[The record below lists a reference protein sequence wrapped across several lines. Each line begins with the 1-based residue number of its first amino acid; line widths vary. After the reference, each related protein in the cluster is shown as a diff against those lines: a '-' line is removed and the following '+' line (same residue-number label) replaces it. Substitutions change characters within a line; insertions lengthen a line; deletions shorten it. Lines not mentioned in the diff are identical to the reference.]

1 MNPIQPASR
10 LPTLATVLLLL
21 VLMALHVALFGFAT
35 LVTDSGRDLA
45 NAWAVGHGGPY
56 PVYGPGLFGHWKL
69 GPVWFWILAL
79 PLRLSGNVV
88 ATAVFVGVLAAAKIP
103 LAYALGRRLVD
114 ARLGLIAAAL
124 IALPGWDSVGTL
136 VIAHTSVVESAML
149 ATVWL
154 ALVAWQERRATLVL
168 GASLMLALALHAHPT
183 ALLAAPAVAFA
194 LWRAVL
200 VPRRWGWLAA
210 CVVVFVVPFLP
221 ALLAE
226 MQSGWPQATA
236 TLSYLDQSHPGARL
250 ARLPQVLWALIAGGP
265 WFAARFLLPAPA
277 ASLWWLAHGVL
288 LGVAILGGVRLVL
301 NRFDTDIAGV
311 AAGNWFLVML
321 PSALAAV
328 VFIVLLRDAT
338 PTWMVYSLAPFGVF
352 LLALGWHGLLR
363 DRRGAMR
370 VIALL
375 ALASI
380 GTNMG
385 LLQQRIAW
393 EKAGRVLLPGGSIG
407 DITSWRTAPK
417 VYSPWLS
424 VRQFDALARETC
436 VLPGTLV
443 LHGELAM
450 TFDFSQ
456 GVAARLHCPID
467 RLPRLGGRDGD
478 RHLMGISAAFAQE
491 LGFTPGPHRY
501 GHLLRVPRQVLA
513 PEQGRQADVDVRYRL
528 DRQAEL
534 DAGGDVERSG
544 STICGPDELLVLT
557 NLMPLLNRFEHE
569 VTEDSQPRTP
579 QATTHIAS
587 YYACDGQPLHW
598 RIRTPDPAAID
609 IVVVALRPD

>member
-1 MNPIQPASR
+1 MHPVQPASR

-79 PLRLSGNVV
+79 PLRLSGNMV
-88 ATAVFVGVLAAAKIP
+88 ATAVFVGILAAAKIP

-149 ATVWL
+149 ATLWL
-154 ALVAWQERRATLVL
+154 ALLAWQERRPAPVL

-200 VPRRWGWLAA
+200 APRRWGWLAA
-210 CVVVFVVPFLP
+210 CIAAFVLPFLP

-250 ARLPQVLWALIAGGP
+250 ARLPQVLWALIAGGA

-277 ASLWWLAHGVL
+277 ASLWWLAHGAL
-288 LGVAILGGVRLVL
+288 LGVAMLGGVRLVL
-301 NRFDTDIAGV
+301 NRFDTGIAG
-311 AAGNWFLVML
+311 AATRRWFLVLL
-321 PSALAAV
+321 PSTLAAV

-363 DRRGAMR
+363 DRRGAMW

-375 ALASI
+375 VLASI
-380 GTNMG
+380 GTNIG
-385 LLQQRIAW
+385 LLQQRLAW
-393 EKAGRVLLPGGSIG
+393 EQAGRVLLPGGSIG
-407 DITSWRTAPK
+407 DITSWRTAPTI
-417 VYSPWLS
+417 YSPWLS
-424 VRQFDALARETC
+424 VRQFDALAREAC
-436 VLPGTLV
+436 AVPGRLV

-450 TFDFSQ
+450 AFDFSQ
-456 GVAARLHCPID
+456 GVAARLQCTPE

-478 RHLMGISAAFAQE
+478 RHLAGISAAFAQE
-491 LGFTPGPHRY
+491 LGFAPDPHRY

-513 PEQGRQADVDVRYRL
+513 PEQGRLADVDVRYRL

-569 VTEDSQPRTP
+569 VTEGSQPRTP
-579 QATTHIAS
+579 QAATRIAS

-609 IVVVALRPD
+609 IVVVGLRPD

>member
-1 MNPIQPASR
+1 MQSIQPASR

-21 VLMALHVALFGFAT
+21 VLVALHVALFGFAT

-56 PVYGPGLFGHWKL
+56 PTYGPSLFGHWKL
-69 GPVWFWILAL
+69 GPAWFWILAL
-79 PLRLSGNVV
+79 PLRLSGSIVG
-88 ATAVFVGVLAAAKIP
+88 TAIFVGLLAAAKIP
-103 LAYALGRRLVD
+103 LAYALGQRLVD

-149 ATVWL
+149 ATFWL
-154 ALVAWQERRATLVL
+154 ALVAWQERRPALVL
-168 GASLMLALALHAHPT
+168 AASLMLALALHAHPT
-183 ALLAAPAVAFA
+183 TLLAASAVALA

-200 VPRRWGWLAA
+200 APRRWGWLAA
-210 CVVVFVVPFLP
+210 CAAAFVLLFLP

-250 ARLPQVLWALIAGGP
+250 TRLPQTLWALIAGGA
-265 WFAARFLLPAPA
+265 WFATRFLLPAPA
-277 ASLWWLAHGVL
+277 ASLWWLAHSVL
-288 LGVAILGGVRLVL
+288 LGVAILGAIRLVL
-301 NRFDTDIAGV
+301 QRFDPAITEV
-311 AAGNWFLVML
+311 AARRWFVVML
-321 PSALAAV
+321 PGALAAV
-328 VFIVLLRDAT
+328 AFIVLLRDAT
-338 PTWMVYSLAPFGVF
+338 PTWMVYSLAPFGIF
-352 LLALGWHGLLR
+352 LLALGWYGLLQY
-363 DRRGAMR
+363 RRGAMW
-370 VIALL
+370 VVALL

-380 GTNMG
+380 GTNVG

-393 EKAGRVLLPGGSIG
+393 ENAGRVLLPGGSIG
-407 DITSWRTAPK
+407 DITSWRTAASI
-417 VYSPWLS
+417 YSPWLS
-424 VRQFDALARETC
+424 VAQFDALAQEAC
-436 VLPGTLV
+436 AQPDTLV
-443 LHGELAM
+443 LHGQLAM

-456 GVAARLHCPID
+456 GVAARLHCSTG

-478 RHLMGISAAFAQE
+478 RHLVGIPAAFAREQ
-491 LGFTPGPHRY
+491 GFAPDPHRY

-513 PEQGRQADVDVRYRL
+513 PEQGRLADVDVRYRI

-544 STICGPDELLVLT
+544 STSCGPNELLVFT

-569 VTEDSQPRTP
+569 VTDGSQRRAALASTP
-579 QATTHIAS
+579 IAS
-587 YYACDGQPLHW
+587 YYACNGEPLHW
-598 RIRTPDPAAID
+598 HIRTPDPAAID
-609 IVVVALRPD
+609 IVVIALQPD